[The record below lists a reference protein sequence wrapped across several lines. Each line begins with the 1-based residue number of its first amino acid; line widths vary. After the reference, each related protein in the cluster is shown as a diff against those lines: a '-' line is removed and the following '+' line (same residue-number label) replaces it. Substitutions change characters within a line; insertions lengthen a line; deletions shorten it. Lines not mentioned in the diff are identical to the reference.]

1 MSEFDSFGSA
11 PSVQTTTIEISWNLP
26 YTPSP
31 IDFGRRRQHPLYIN
45 KVKST
50 MSVKRP
56 AQFVVME
63 KIAAT
68 ATAAAAAH
76 HR

>member
-1 MSEFDSFGSA
+1 MSEFDGFGSPKPPA
-11 PSVQTTTIEISWNLP
+11 IEISWNLP

-56 AQFVVME
+56 AQFVIME
-63 KIAAT
+63 KIVAVA
-68 ATAAAAAH
+68 AAAAAH